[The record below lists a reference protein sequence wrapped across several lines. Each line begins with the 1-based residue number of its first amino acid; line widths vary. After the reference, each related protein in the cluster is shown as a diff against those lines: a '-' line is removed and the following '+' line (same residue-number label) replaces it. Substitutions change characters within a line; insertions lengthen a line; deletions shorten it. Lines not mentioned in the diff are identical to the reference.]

1 MKNKYVKSMMGLMLS
16 VSLIAGGTIGVY
28 AEGTTEAATES
39 TTEAGTTET
48 ATESTT
54 EAGSEKNTDTK
65 EETAEED
72 AVYGEV
78 KSVDEDT
85 ITFTVGTKN
94 EMGMDKTDGEVPQGE
109 KPEEKESD
117 SEKADKPDGEAP
129 QGEKQDEKE
138 PGSESFLTL
147 TSEEREVT
155 VSADT
160 EIVKGTMFNDVKPE
174 GEKPEGEKTDG
185 EKSDDAKPEDEKPV
199 EEDQKDAETL
209 TIDDIKVGDII
220 KVTYDKDNNVTKIE
234 VMSTSEE
241 KPGEAVEKAAEQE
254 EGTEEA
260 TTEETTTEE
269 ATES

>member
-16 VSLIAGGTIGVY
+16 VSLIAGGNIGVY
-28 AEGTTEAATES
+28 AE
-39 TTEAGTTET
+39 GTTET

-54 EAGSEKNTDTK
+54 EAGSEKNTDAK

-109 KPEEKESD
+109 KPEEKEHGSD
-117 SEKADKPDGEAP
+117 
-129 QGEKQDEKE
+129 
-138 PGSESFLTL
+138 SFLTL

-160 EIVKGTMFNDVKPE
+160 EIVKGMMFDDAKPD
-174 GEKPEGEKTDG
+174 GEKPEGEKP
-185 EKSDDAKPEDEKPV
+185 DDAKPDGEKPEGEKPDDTKPNGEKPM

-209 TIDDIKVGDII
+209 TINDIKVGDII

>member
-28 AEGTTEAATES
+28 AEGTTETATES
-39 TTEAGTTET
+39 TTEAGTTEV

-54 EAGSEKNTDTK
+54 EAGSEKNADAK

-94 EMGMDKTDGEVPQGE
+94 ETPGMDKPD
-109 KPEEKESD
+109 EKESD
-117 SEKADKPDGEAP
+117 SEAADKP
-129 QGEKQDEKE
+129 DEKE

-160 EIVKGTMFNDVKPE
+160 EIVKGMMFDGEKPEGAKPE
-174 GEKPEGEKTDG
+174 GEKPDGEKTDG

-269 ATES
+269 TTTEEATES

>member
-16 VSLIAGGTIGVY
+16 VSLIAGGNIGVY
-28 AEGTTEAATES
+28 AE
-39 TTEAGTTET
+39 GTTET

-54 EAGSEKNTDTK
+54 EAGSEKNTDAK

-109 KPEEKESD
+109 KPEEKEHGSD
-117 SEKADKPDGEAP
+117 
-129 QGEKQDEKE
+129 
-138 PGSESFLTL
+138 SFLTL

-160 EIVKGTMFNDVKPE
+160 EIVKGMMFDDAKPD
-174 GEKPEGEKTDG
+174 GEKPEGEKPDDTKPNG
-185 EKSDDAKPEDEKPV
+185 EKPM

-209 TIDDIKVGDII
+209 TINDIKVGDII

>member
-54 EAGSEKNTDTK
+54 EAGSEKNTDAK

-109 KPEEKESD
+109 KPEEKEHGSD
-117 SEKADKPDGEAP
+117 
-129 QGEKQDEKE
+129 
-138 PGSESFLTL
+138 SFLTL

-260 TTEETTTEE
+260 TTEEITTEE

>member
-28 AEGTTEAATES
+28 AEGTTE
-39 TTEAGTTET
+39 T

-54 EAGSEKNTDTK
+54 EAGSEKNTDAK

-94 EMGMDKTDGEVPQGE
+94 EMGMDKTDGEAPQGE

-117 SEKADKPDGEAP
+117 SETADKPDGESP

-138 PGSESFLTL
+138 PGSESFLIL

-160 EIVKGTMFNDVKPE
+160 EIVKGTMFNDAKPE
-174 GEKPEGEKTDG
+174 GEKPEGEKPDGEKTDG

-199 EEDQKDAETL
+199 EEDQKDAEAL

-269 ATES
+269 VTES

>member
-39 TTEAGTTET
+39 TTEAGTTE
-48 ATESTT
+48 AES
-54 EAGSEKNTDTK
+54 EISADAK

-117 SEKADKPDGEAP
+117 SETADKPDGEAP

-174 GEKPEGEKTDG
+174 GEKTDG
-185 EKSDDAKPEDEKPV
+185 EKSDDAKPEDEKTV

-234 VMSTSEE
+234 VMSTSKE

>member
-28 AEGTTEAATES
+28 AEGTTETATES
-39 TTEAGTTET
+39 TTEAGTTEA

-54 EAGSEKNTDTK
+54 EAGSEKNTDVT
-65 EETAEED
+65 EEAAEED

-94 EMGMDKTDGEVPQGE
+94 EAPDMDKPDGE
-109 KPEEKESD
+109 KPEEKE
-117 SEKADKPDGEAP
+117 
-129 QGEKQDEKE
+129 
-138 PGSESFLTL
+138 PGSDSFLTL

-160 EIVKGTMFNDVKPE
+160 EIVKGMMFDDAKPD
-174 GEKPEGEKTDG
+174 GEKPEDAKPDG
-185 EKSDDAKPEDEKPV
+185 EKPDDTKPDGEKPM

-209 TIDDIKVGDII
+209 TINDIKVGDII

-234 VMSTSEE
+234 VMSTPEE

-260 TTEETTTEE
+260 TTEEV
-269 ATES
+269 TES

>member
-28 AEGTTEAATES
+28 AEGTTETATES
-39 TTEAGTTET
+39 TTEAGTTEA

-54 EAGSEKNTDTK
+54 EAGSEKNTDVT
-65 EETAEED
+65 EEAAEED

-94 EMGMDKTDGEVPQGE
+94 EAPDMDKPDGE
-109 KPEEKESD
+109 KPEEKE
-117 SEKADKPDGEAP
+117 
-129 QGEKQDEKE
+129 
-138 PGSESFLTL
+138 PGSDSFLTL

-160 EIVKGTMFNDVKPE
+160 EIVKGMMFDDAKPD
-174 GEKPEGEKTDG
+174 GEKPEDAKPDGEKPDDTKPDGEKTM
-185 EKSDDAKPEDEKPV
+185 

-209 TIDDIKVGDII
+209 TINDIKVGDII

-234 VMSTSEE
+234 VMSTPEE

-260 TTEETTTEE
+260 TTEEV
-269 ATES
+269 TES

>member
-28 AEGTTEAATES
+28 AEGTTE
-39 TTEAGTTET
+39 T

-54 EAGSEKNTDTK
+54 EAGSEKNTDAK

-94 EMGMDKTDGEVPQGE
+94 EMGMDKTDGEAPQGE
-109 KPEEKESD
+109 KPEEKE
-117 SEKADKPDGEAP
+117 
-129 QGEKQDEKE
+129 
-138 PGSESFLTL
+138 PGSDSFLTL

-160 EIVKGTMFNDVKPE
+160 EIVKGMMFD
-174 GEKPEGEKTDG
+174 GEKPDG
-185 EKSDDAKPEDEKPV
+185 EKPMAEEK
-199 EEDQKDAETL
+199 DQKDAEAASEEAATEDISEEETTEDIKAAPEEASEETL
-209 TIDDIKVGDII
+209 TIDDIKEGDII
-220 KVTYDKDNNVTKIE
+220 KVTYDKDNNVTRIE
-234 VMSTSEE
+234 VMSTLEE
-241 KPGEAVEKAAEQE
+241 KPGDTEEKASEQE
-254 EGTEEA
+254 TDSEEETTETA
-260 TTEETTTEE
+260 TEETT
-269 ATES
+269 ES

>member
-28 AEGTTEAATES
+28 AEGTTE
-39 TTEAGTTET
+39 T

-54 EAGSEKNTDTK
+54 EAGSEKNTDAK

-94 EMGMDKTDGEVPQGE
+94 EMGMDKTDGEAPQGE
-109 KPEEKESD
+109 KPEEKE
-117 SEKADKPDGEAP
+117 
-129 QGEKQDEKE
+129 
-138 PGSESFLTL
+138 PGSDSFLTL

-160 EIVKGTMFNDVKPE
+160 EIVKGMMFDDAKPE
-174 GEKPEGEKTDG
+174 GEKPDGEKTDG